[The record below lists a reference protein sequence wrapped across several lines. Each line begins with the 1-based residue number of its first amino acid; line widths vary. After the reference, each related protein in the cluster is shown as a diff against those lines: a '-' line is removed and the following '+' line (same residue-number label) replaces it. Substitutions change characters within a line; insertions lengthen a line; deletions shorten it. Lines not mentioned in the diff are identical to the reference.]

1 VAARPFRGWPH
12 FTAAA
17 FAARYRPALQR
28 KLGTLQR
35 GKPGTAIL
43 AGDLNPLLF
52 DSRAFEPF
60 LTDCGA
66 HFSEQ
71 YPVFEVV
78 LTYPAAP
85 ASAPFDHQ
93 EHFEFIRTAGG
104 YRLFSASRQRRKSSR
119 AN

>member
-1 VAARPFRGWPH
+1 VASAARLVAGLSAGAGGP
-12 FTAAA
+12 A
-17 FAARYRPALQR
+17 FFGYF
-28 KLGTLQR
+28 GTLQR
-35 GKPGTAIL
+35 ARPGTAIL

-52 DSRAFEPF
+52 DSRAFELF

-66 HFSEQ
+66 HFSER

-104 YRLFSASRQRRKSSR
+104 YRLFSASL
-119 AN
+119 